1 MKLLLGMLR
10 PEVGTAWL
18 LGEPVLAGPAVWSG
32 VGHLLET
39 PFGYG
44 ELTPTKKLVVA
55 ARLQGMD
62 GTAVPRV
69 GVRAGPSAAGADSG

>member
-44 ELTPTKKLVVA
+44 ELTPTKNWS
-55 ARLQGMD
+55 RLQGMD